1 MDFIQFEG
9 EARPR
14 ICYTPYVY
22 SSIIECSRHFVIFK
36 RGEIKLIKKEVNN
49 NVKRRRYNCT

>member
-36 RGEIKLIKKEVNN
+36 RGKIKLIKKEVNN
-49 NVKRRRYNCT
+49 NVKRRRYN